1 MPSITVKNIPEEI
14 YDRVCEQANAHHG
27 SINSEI
33 IACLEQTVK
42 PQQVSTDDIL
52 QEARRLRKKAKGVC
66 LLKKLNL
73 PLIRGVHD
81 RC

>member
-14 YDRVCEQANAHHG
+14 YDRVREQAKAHHR

-42 PQQVSTDDIL
+42 SQQVSTDDIL
-52 QEARRLRKKAKGVC
+52 QEARRLRKKAKGSLSSQEVESAI
-66 LLKKLNL
+66 NEGR
-73 PLIRGVHD
+73 P
-81 RC
+81 

>member
-14 YDRVCEQANAHHG
+14 YDRVRKQATAHHR

-42 PQQVSTDDIL
+42 PQQVSTDYIL
-52 QEARRLRKKAKGVC
+52 QEARRLRKKAKGS
-66 LLKKLNL
+66 LSSEEIESAIHQGRL
-73 PLIRGVHD
+73 
-81 RC
+81 

>member
-14 YDRVCEQANAHHG
+14 YDKVREQAKAHHR

-42 PQQVSTDDIL
+42 AKQVSTDDIL
-52 QEARRLRKKAKGVC
+52 QEARRLRKKAKGS
-66 LLKKLNL
+66 LSSEEIESAINQG
-73 PLIRGVHD
+73 RS
-81 RC
+81 

>member
-14 YDRVCEQANAHHG
+14 YDRVREQAKAHHR

-33 IACLEQTVK
+33 IACLEQTVN

-52 QEARRLRKKAKGVC
+52 QEARRLRKKAKGS
-66 LLKKLNL
+66 LSSEEIESAINQGR
-73 PLIRGVHD
+73 P
-81 RC
+81 